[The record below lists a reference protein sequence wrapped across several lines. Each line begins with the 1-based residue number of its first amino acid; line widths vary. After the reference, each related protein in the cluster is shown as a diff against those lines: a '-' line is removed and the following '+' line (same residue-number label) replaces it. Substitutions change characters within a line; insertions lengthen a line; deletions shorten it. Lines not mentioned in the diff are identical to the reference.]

1 MLTTTTKLRDD
12 YSKCYAGTI
21 PSAPKSGT
29 AIFKLSQGS
38 RIHTQLNGMSREKV
52 EKFPG
57 IADLPQKDIIIDGDG
72 NHHHIHI
79 HGGMRTRV
87 NPDGTEVETFHYNY
101 PVFTDGLLRVNTRTQ
116 RPLYEYMMVCNY
128 RTDNPHR
135 DESKLGLFYY
145 VDEES
150 IKEKQVKEYRAKKD
164 FESRVW
170 NLDDIV
176 TSVVADR
183 FSYNV
188 QGTPEYI
195 RQYIIEDVVNME
207 EYHARVRKMNEISNF
222 ILSPEFRTWKQVY
235 KALDHDRIEFHS
247 QTSTWKYKTGTK
259 DAICE
264 VPPGETD
271 SEQYLVN
278 FLGDDRN
285 RSAKT
290 AFGNVLKGIKPQK

>member
-1 MLTTTTKLRDD
+1 
-12 YSKCYAGTI
+12 
-21 PSAPKSGT
+21 
-29 AIFKLSQGS
+29 
-38 RIHTQLNGMSREKV
+38 
-52 EKFPG
+52 
-57 IADLPQKDIIIDGDG
+57 
-72 NHHHIHI
+72 
-79 HGGMRTRV
+79 
-87 NPDGTEVETFHYNY
+87 
-101 PVFTDGLLRVNTRTQ
+101 
-116 RPLYEYMMVCNY
+116 LYEYMMVCNY